1 MGKGGCSGLRS
12 LLFILCIPIQVFCL
26 LVVLTASSVCGVIHG
41 MARIRRQAA
50 FVSEPNRRYNFTAVW
65 YSPIWICL
73 YCAGMDSVHARACL
87 AVDRKVLCSTQGT
100 QLFCLVQGSFFG
112 IRLVVWCCGS
122 FHGTIGAH
130 EAHSTLFQ
138 ELMGLSV
145 GGVVLRCCCGVPF
158 SLKMMD

>member
-1 MGKGGCSGLRS
+1 M
-12 LLFILCIPIQVFCL
+12 VFTYIDE
-26 LVVLTASSVCGVIHG
+26 V
-41 MARIRRQAA
+41 
-50 FVSEPNRRYNFTAVW
+50 
-65 YSPIWICL
+65 CL
-73 YCAGMDSVHARACL
+73 YCAGMDSVHTHARARAWL
-87 AVDRKVLCSTQGT
+87 LTTRFYVVHKGT

-122 FHGTIGAH
+122 FHGTIAAH

-158 SLKMMD
+158 SLKMMDLKIPYFARRVVDGRLGCVVCAVVRASQNLSGKSSG